1 MPSAGGTLSRQD
13 YSIRHE
19 TVMAISPRFALS
31 PPDDKEPSKTSCD
44 CVYSF
49 DLHGNLIEMNAAF
62 AAITG
67 YDRDNAA
74 RLNLSQL
81 LDQESWERSREQV
94 LASLGGSGTQKLDL
108 TAIGKDGRR
117 IRMKVVRRLLFERGR
132 PVAIQDAGQPLEGL
146 SERAPSLPGE
156 AETSR

>member
-117 IRMKVVRRLLFERGR
+117 IRMKVVRGRWRFRMPGSPSKAFPNALPACQERRKQTR
-132 PVAIQDAGQPLEGL
+132 PQN
-146 SERAPSLPGE
+146 PSG
-156 AETSR
+156 